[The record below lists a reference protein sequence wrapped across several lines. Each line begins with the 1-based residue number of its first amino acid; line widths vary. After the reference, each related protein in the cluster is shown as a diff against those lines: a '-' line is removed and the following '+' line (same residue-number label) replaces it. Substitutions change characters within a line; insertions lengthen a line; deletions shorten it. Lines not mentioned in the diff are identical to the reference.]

1 MSKYAEG
8 TEVPIDR
15 SQSEIRR
22 IVMNYGATEFMSGEK
37 AGLAVIA
44 FVACGKQVRFSMP
57 LPDPDSPEF
66 RKTPTGR
73 QRSSGAT
80 NEAFAQEMRRRWR
93 ALALIVK
100 AKLEAVETGIVS
112 FEREFLPYFVL
123 PGGAT
128 VADVMIPR
136 LEDAYRGGPMPAL
149 IPEKTGGEA

>member
-112 FEREFLPYFVL
+112 FEREFLPYRHQNKRRGNPL
-123 PGGAT
+123 LSASHRGAE
-128 VADVMIPR
+128 R
-136 LEDAYRGGPMPAL
+136 
-149 IPEKTGGEA
+149 GGEAGAIGAQRLGLGNE